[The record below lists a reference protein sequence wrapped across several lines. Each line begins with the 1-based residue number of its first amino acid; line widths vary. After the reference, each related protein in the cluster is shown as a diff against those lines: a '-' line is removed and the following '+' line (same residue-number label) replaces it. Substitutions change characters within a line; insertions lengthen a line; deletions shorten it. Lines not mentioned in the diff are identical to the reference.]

1 MDHYLTEKYVSLET
15 EDDRNTAEVIE
26 SGADNFA
33 DDVIEVVGEESEPS
47 GQDDNKNKARSKKD
61 RENKL
66 EKNSVF
72 FTFMHSQY

>member
-1 MDHYLTEKYVSLET
+1 MDHYLIEKYETLET
-15 EDDRNTAEVIE
+15 EDDRNTAEGIE

-33 DDVIEVVGEESEPS
+33 DDVIEVVGEESESS

-61 RENKL
+61 RENRL